1 MIIQLLRAAMHEA
14 PLQTKEEHVSQR
26 DFIDLLQLAEEET
39 ADLLDQIV
47 PEDLSE
53 EAEEALM
60 IPESEAETIV
70 RELIDRFHDQDSM
83 EDLLDGFKVDTS
95 SGKLVFD
102 KAGHA
107 VEMGQADEADKE
119 DFIKEVEKL
128 VNGELDLPGLMALD
142 KIARDELSSSQ
153 NSTEMQVPLPEKLQ
167 ELNEKA
173 PDSSEVRS
181 EDSDQLLTGQ
191 EAEALLSFIQSV
203 LRGRE
208 TSTMA
213 GRSLANRQS
222 SEQPAAQI
230 TAQDLSSALKT
241 TDVMPVRSD
250 ALLQDKPLPDIR
262 VQTFIPLSM
271 QANFQTHSQVQETA
285 GRQEAM
291 IKQFE
296 TMVKRLQVQQMQNGS
311 QQLTIRLHPQS
322 LGRLEVTL
330 QQVNGVMQARIMT
343 FTSQAR
349 DVMEQTVHQL
359 KQAFQQQNLQLD
371 RVDIQQSVQQWKE
384 QHESKREQ
392 QERDPETEQGAEEEQ
407 ETELDFSEMMESLLE
422 EVNE

>member
-95 SGKLVFD
+95 SGKLVFV

-371 RVDIQQSVQQWKE
+371 RVDIQQSVQQWKG